1 MPIIVSKP
9 FSTYLFLTNGA
20 ILIVVASVA
29 GFKIWR
35 SDSYEGKWFGLVISA
50 CVFGSGAL
58 SNGEVLSLIIHPAA
72 CLDYF
77 TGGGYKVFCF
87 IEAFWFMSQA
97 HFWIFGVQYLQ
108 TGLKFAF
115 VNSEAYKWVTA
126 FLYLVLLLYVSYW
139 TGSYF
144 Y

>member
-20 ILIVVASVA
+20 ILMVVASVA

-35 SDSYEGKWFGLVISA
+35 SAEYEGKWFGLTISA
-50 CVFGSGAL
+50 CVFGSGAF
-58 SNGEVLSLIIHPAA
+58 SNGEVLSLIIFPVA
-72 CLDYF
+72 CLNYF
-77 TGGGYKVFCF
+77 TSGGYKAFLF
-87 IEAFWFMSQA
+87 LEAFWFMSQA

-115 VNSEAYKWVTA
+115 VNSEAYK
-126 FLYLVLLLYVSYW
+126 
-139 TGSYF
+139 
-144 Y
+144 